1 MSAGLYYLIQVRDIA
16 PGYFL
21 DGDSTYF
28 ELFKK
33 NIGKLMK
40 ILLKIK

>member
-1 MSAGLYYLIQVRDIA
+1 MSAGLILPDTGEVILRPDI
-16 PGYFL
+16 FL

-40 ILLKIK
+40 RSL